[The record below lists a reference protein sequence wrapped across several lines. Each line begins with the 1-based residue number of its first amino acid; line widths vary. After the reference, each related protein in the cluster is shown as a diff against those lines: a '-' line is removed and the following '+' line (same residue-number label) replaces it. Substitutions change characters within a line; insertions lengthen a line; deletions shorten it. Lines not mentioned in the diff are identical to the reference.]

1 MKIMKNLIEF
11 IRSLFQPP
19 VSYYTTDGGHLA
31 PYPNMTDEELR
42 DFEYT
47 MCVPNPTWPEL

>member
-11 IRSLFQPP
+11 IRSLFKPP
-19 VSYYTTDGGHLA
+19 VAYYTTDGGHLA